1 MTSYD
6 AFAAAYVAHNARSPW
21 NARYERP
28 AVLALLGEV
37 AGLRVLDA
45 GCGGGAHAE
54 ELLRRGADVVGLDT
68 SASLLD
74 IARRRLGADVELHH
88 GDLAEPL
95 PFEDG
100 SFDLVLASLV
110 LHYLEHWEP
119 TLGELARVLRPGGRI
134 VVSTH
139 HPFMDHAASGAED
152 YFATY
157 LITEQWTMG
166 DVVADVRFWHRP
178 LRAMLGSIAAAGL
191 DVVTIAEP
199 DPDATLQADDP
210 EAFRTL
216 STSPQFLLFE
226 LRATGR

>member
-1 MTSYD
+1 VTSYD
-6 AFAAAYVAHNARSPW
+6 DFAEAYDAHNATSPW

-28 AVLALLGEV
+28 AVLGLVGEV
-37 AGLRVLDA
+37 AGLRILDA
-45 GCGGGAHAE
+45 GCGGGAHAA
-54 ELLRRGADVVGLDT
+54 ELVRRGAEVVGLDA
-68 SASLLD
+68 SASLLA
-74 IARRRLGADVELHH
+74 IARDRLGADVQLHH
-88 GDLAEPL
+88 GDLADPL

-100 SFDLVLASLV
+100 SFDVVLASLV
-110 LHYLEHWEP
+110 LHYLERWEP

-134 VVSTH
+134 VASTH

-157 LITEQWTMG
+157 GITEQWTMG
-166 DVVADVRFWHRP
+166 HVVADVSFWHRP
-178 LRAMLGSIAAAGL
+178 LRAMLDSFAAAGL

-199 DPDATLQADDP
+199 QPDPALEADDP

-226 LRATGR
+226 LRPTGR